1 MFQCLVVGRMPTHAN
16 TPHKSPEHV
25 NVLYERGGSC
35 TSVQLC
41 ISGTGGKQGTSRR
54 IHDGSYRVVYWV
66 GLRQLNLIPC
76 FSF

>member
-35 TSVQLC
+35 TSVAAMHFKYWGQARH
-41 ISGTGGKQGTSRR
+41 IQENPRR
-54 IHDGSYRVVYWV
+54 FV
-66 GLRQLNLIPC
+66 
-76 FSF
+76 

>member
-35 TSVQLC
+35 TSAQLC
-41 ISGTGGKQGTSRR
+41 ISGTGGEAHPGESRTVR
-54 IHDGSYRVVYWV
+54 IGSYRFQVVPICSNV
-66 GLRQLNLIPC
+66 
-76 FSF
+76 